1 MQGCSFYVH
10 YMCILGFCRAK
21 TKCQFSFAC
30 VESLVF
36 TIYGKN
42 QGCGGE
48 ACNIWFCL
56 HIMMFMSIN
65 LWETIESFKEIKGE
79 KVVECFYTYKP
90 NDAWTKMFWAYFCQ
104 LGMYLHHSQVFVF
117 IFNTRYNTSCI
128 SLGYLF
134 QLQPNP
140 YMHYGSPCKIMNNWP
155 LPNCHIQIKTHAN
168 IKSYHGALKCWFS
181 FDTKGLKRCHIN

>member
-1 MQGCSFYVH
+1 
-10 YMCILGFCRAK
+10 
-21 TKCQFSFAC
+21 
-30 VESLVF
+30 
-36 TIYGKN
+36 
-42 QGCGGE
+42 
-48 ACNIWFCL
+48 
-56 HIMMFMSIN
+56 
-65 LWETIESFKEIKGE
+65 
-79 KVVECFYTYKP
+79 VECFYTYKP